1 MVEVAVTGD
10 QLVILG
16 LIVTPEFHGPVIFYL
31 DEEHLE
37 LQIRAQIRM
46 PGPIFAASFVDEE
59 TVDIVT

>member
-1 MVEVAVTGD
+1 M
-10 QLVILG
+10 VILG